1 MMLARRLEFHTLAL
15 ALLIAL
21 IALSGCARGGE
32 GGAVGPTV
40 VVDFYSRFAGPIND
54 AYYYFI
60 PIDADGDLGQDGPVP
75 VAAGPYW
82 ENGWGTGSFTHFI
95 EYHQGQY
102 NVYRTVMV
110 PTLTVPG
117 GGILAIGGAPSGSA
131 PGTSILTIGTI
142 ALGAVTIDGAGM
154 ITAVSNTGFQ
164 SAGTLTLA
172 TNAAGQ
178 VVAGSVAFTPA
189 TVGGRPL
196 TPAEQ
201 GAIETLSAGGATLT
215 PDSLSVLGLTLTLD
229 AAQAGAQTL
238 SIAPTTATVRNA
250 FTPATGGGGAP
261 SDTSGTLTANTLNA
275 GTNTVLPG
283 ATVTVGEFVGAA
295 TATVQL
301 DISPN
306 AELLGPPFDYTLPSG
321 GDTLRVTIDLATLGT
336 NIPDLSVN
344 FISVT
349 ELIFD
354 PTITDPLLHTY
365 DGLGRLGNRYVTFRT
380 SQFQTINNSSGLFE
394 QEMANDSTLQGFVT
408 QQQKNMVDLIDWS
421 VTIRSLR

>member
-1 MMLARRLEFHTLAL
+1 MLVRGLAL
-15 ALLIAL
+15 KLAVPALLTAL

-32 GGAVGPTV
+32 GAVVGPNTV
-40 VVDFYSRFAGPIND
+40 IDFYARFAGPIND

-82 ENGWGTGSFTHFI
+82 ENGWGTGSFTHYI

-102 NVYRTVMV
+102 NVYRTLMV

-131 PGTSILTIGTI
+131 PGTSLLTVETI
-142 ALGAVTIDGAGM
+142 TFGAVTVDGAGM
-154 ITAVSNTGFQ
+154 ITAATNTAFQ
-164 SAGTLTLA
+164 SAGTLTLT
-172 TNAAGQ
+172 TNAAGE
-178 VVAGSVAFTPA
+178 VVANSAAFTPA
-189 TVGGRPL
+189 TVGGRAL

-201 GAIETLSAGGATLT
+201 AAIDALNAGGVPLA
-215 PDSLSVLGLTLTLD
+215 PDSLSALGLTLTLD
-229 AAQAGAQTL
+229 AAQADSQTL
-238 SIAPTTATVRNA
+238 SIAPTTATVTNA
-250 FTPATGGGGAP
+250 FTPATGSTGA
-261 SDTSGTLTANTLNA
+261 SGQTSGTLTANTLNA

-283 ATVTVGEFVGAA
+283 AVVTVGDFVTAA

-408 QQQKNMVDLIDWS
+408 QQQKNTVDLIDWS
-421 VTIRSLR
+421 ITIRSLR